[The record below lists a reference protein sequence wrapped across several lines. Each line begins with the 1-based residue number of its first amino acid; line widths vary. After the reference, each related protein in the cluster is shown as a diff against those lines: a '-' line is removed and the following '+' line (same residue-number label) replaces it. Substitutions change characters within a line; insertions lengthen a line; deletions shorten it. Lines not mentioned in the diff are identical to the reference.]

1 MRDPWT
7 PAERGRA
14 GASALWD
21 ASFYRGRYYMYW
33 TAVPV
38 FLLYIPFRVIARGY
52 PGEGFAAAF
61 FAAWAFIAG
70 VLFMVRAFAARK
82 PRVPI
87 AFWILFLGIGNLVPY
102 ELVFART
109 YEVANFCGAAMGVT
123 WAWALLRFLQEPTRR
138 HAF

>member
-1 MRDPWT
+1 
-7 PAERGRA
+7 
-14 GASALWD
+14 
-21 ASFYRGRYYMYW
+21 MYW

-38 FLLYIPFRVIARGY
+38 FLLYIPFRLIARGY

-87 AFWILFLGIGNLVPY
+87 AFWILFLGIRNLVPY
-102 ELVFART
+102 DLGFART
-109 YEVANFCGAAMGVT
+109 YGVTNLCRAAMRVKR
-123 WAWALLRFLQEPTRR
+123 ARALR
-138 HAF
+138 